1 MAGGWILELDIS
13 KFFDTIQRPLLTKVL
28 SQRVRDGVILRLVA
42 KWLHAGVMED
52 GAVTYPKAGTPQ
64 GGVISPILANI
75 FLHEVLDTWF
85 EREVKP
91 RLRGKTHL
99 FRYADDAVM
108 VFEREEDARK
118 VPEVLPKRFG
128 KYGLTLHPDKTR
140 LVPFRRPDRM
150 GGGGSGPGTFDF
162 LGFTY
167 HWAQLP
173 NGHWVV
179 LRRTTRGR
187 FRRALKAM
195 SDWMKEN
202 RHRPLGEQ
210 QLGIAQRLRG
220 HYGYYAIR
228 GNTTRAWVF
237 LHYVQS
243 AWKRVAGATK
253 RTRARRSGWRRMKQ
267 ILEQLLLPGRAS
279 RASYIAI
286 AAKVPD
292 MKSRMR

>member
-1 MAGGWILELDIS
+1 M
-13 KFFDTIQRPLLTKVL
+13 
-28 SQRVRDGVILRLVA
+28 
-42 KWLHAGVMED
+42 
-52 GAVTYPKAGTPQ
+52 
-64 GGVISPILANI
+64 ISPIWQTHLPARSPR
-75 FLHEVLDTWF
+75 HVV
-85 EREVKP
+85 REGVKP

-108 VFEREEDARK
+108 VFERGGGREEGPRGAAQALR
-118 VPEVLPKRFG
+118 EVWTDLAPGQDPAGAIQKA
-128 KYGLTLHPDKTR
+128 
-140 LVPFRRPDRM
+140 RPDGRRQ
-150 GGGGSGPGTFDF
+150 GVEPGTFDF

-237 LHYVQS
+237 LHYVQRT
-243 AWKRVAGATK
+243 WKRWLERRSDT
-253 RTRARRSGWRRMKQ
+253 ARRSGWRRMKQ
-267 ILEQLLLPGRAS
+267 ILEQYPLPIPPH
-279 RASYIAI
+279 IARNESP
-286 AAKVPD
+286 A
-292 MKSRMR
+292 